1 MRIHKKSTP
10 KSMTGITILFLVVIL
25 AVFIIALPRAMKN
38 EGEGENSAVSTPVT
52 SEPISSSEVIEPS
65 SSSEIEEAQPSSSTQ
80 EKSSSEPTSSSKI
93 EETSSST
100 TQTTKPTQ
108 TYDDGV
114 WNMILVNPDNL
125 LPSNFEVDLVE
136 VQNGYRVDKRIKDA
150 VNAMFTAAKADGID
164 LLICSAYRS
173 VDKQTQLFKNK
184 TNEYIN
190 AGKSEEEA
198 IAVAA
203 TIVARPGT
211 SEHHTGLA
219 LDIVTTSYQML
230 DDGFDQTS
238 AFKWLYE
245 NCADYGFILRY
256 PEDKQSITKIIYEPW
271 HYRYV
276 GEKTAKEIMAQKIC
290 FEEYM
295 ANK

>member
-1 MRIHKKSTP
+1 MRNQKKNKP
-10 KSMTGITILFLVVIL
+10 KTMNAITILFVAVILVVFL
-25 AVFIIALPRAMKN
+25 IALPRAMKN
-38 EGEGENSAVSTPVT
+38 TTEPENSAVSTPVS
-52 SEPISSSEVIEPS
+52 SEPISSSEVLEPD
-65 SSSEIEEAQPSSSTQ
+65 SSSEVEVAVSSAAVEE
-80 EKSSSEPTSSSKI
+80 SSSEPISSSKT
-93 EETSSST
+93 EETSSSE
-100 TQTTKPTQ
+100 TQTTKPVT

-114 WNMILVNPDNL
+114 WNMILVNPDNS
-125 LPSNFEVDLVE
+125 LPSNFDVELTE
-136 VQNGYRVDKRIKDA
+136 VQNSYRVDKRIKDA
-150 VNAMFTAAKADGID
+150 VNAMFSAAKADGVD
-164 LLICSAYRS
+164 LIICSAYRS

-190 AGKSEEEA
+190 AGKTEEEA

-230 DDGFDQTS
+230 DDGFDQTK
-238 AFKWLYE
+238 AYKWLYE
-245 NCADYGFILRY
+245 NCAEYGFILRY
-256 PEDKQSITKIIYEPW
+256 PKDKQSITKIIYEPW

-276 GEKTAKEIMAQKIC
+276 GVDTAKEIMSQNIC